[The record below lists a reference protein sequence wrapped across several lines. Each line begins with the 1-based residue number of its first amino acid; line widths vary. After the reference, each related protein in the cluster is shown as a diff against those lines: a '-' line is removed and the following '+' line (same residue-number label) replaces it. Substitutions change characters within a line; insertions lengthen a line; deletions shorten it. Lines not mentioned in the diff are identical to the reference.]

1 MAEDYSFIE
10 IEPVNGSP
18 AYKVIM
24 PMGKS
29 IVLRLSNPHEK
40 MIFETINDAK
50 HSIALQQRYKEEY
63 EDFTFE
69 KMKAEQA
76 SNPDAFADAPDD
88 SFPDERF
95 APETVIF
102 KEEHP
107 SENERHI
114 RSIID
119 EVLPEKYREYFF
131 RRYGDLLAN
140 TEIARL
146 DGVTEKARR

>member
-1 MAEDYSFIE
+1 MAEYYSFIE

-50 HSIALQQRYKEEY
+50 HSIALQQRYKEEH

-69 KMKAEQA
+69 KMKA
-76 SNPDAFADAPDD
+76 
-88 SFPDERF
+88 
-95 APETVIF
+95 
-102 KEEHP
+102 
-107 SENERHI
+107 
-114 RSIID
+114 
-119 EVLPEKYREYFF
+119 
-131 RRYGDLLAN
+131 
-140 TEIARL
+140 
-146 DGVTEKARR
+146 